1 MWMIA
6 PAPIE
11 RESPAVVAAGD
22 SLFVWGGSNPQDGS
36 PQPTAAAYDAG
47 QGSWTEVAEAPLS
60 PRIGA
65 SLAASSD
72 TVVVWGGW
80 SRSSRGLSMLGD
92 GATYDLAVQRWLTL
106 PRAPLG
112 LRTGVAVAVAE
123 GQILLWSGRSA
134 PAPDAP
140 PFADGA
146 IFDIAASSW
155 APMPPCPFD
164 LPPLV
169 EAATVAGAV
178 VMLARPLDRVPPGSL
193 SLRGGLSQTTLNRVG
208 QMEQRTS
215 RVAVFDLQAREW
227 VTSWS
232 IHGGPGL
239 RMTAL
244 GDKVAF
250 VALDGAV
257 FLANLA
263 GTEVDEGATVPLE
276 ADVTVAG
283 VAAANGALTAVAS
296 SRNGVL
302 NAFRW
307 SETNDWRPLGRL
319 PLTPRVA
326 PAVIGLGDR
335 VAVWGGVASSP
346 YHVRTD
352 GVIL

>member
-1 MWMIA
+1 MIA

-47 QGSWTEVAEAPLS
+47 HGSWTEVAEATLS

-65 SLAASSD
+65 SVAASSD
-72 TVVVWGGW
+72 TVAVWGGW
-80 SRSSRGLSMLGD
+80 NRSRRELSMLTD
-92 GATYDLAVQRWLTL
+92 GARYDLAAQRWLTL
-106 PRAPLG
+106 PRPPLG
-112 LRTGVAVAVAE
+112 LRTGVVAAVAGE
-123 GQILLWSGRSA
+123 QLLLWSGRSV

-146 IFDIAASSW
+146 IFDIGAGSW

-164 LPPLV
+164 LPPLA

-178 VMLARPLDRVPPGSL
+178 VILARPLDRARPGSL
-193 SLRGGLSQTTLNRVG
+193 QLRDRVAQMTLNRVG
-208 QMEQRTS
+208 QMERRTS

-239 RMTAL
+239 RMTPL
-244 GDKVAF
+244 DDKLAF
-250 VALDGAV
+250 VAPDGTV
-257 FLANLA
+257 FFANLA
-263 GTEVDEGATVPLE
+263 GTEVDEVATVPLD
-276 ADVTVAG
+276 ADLSVAG

-296 SRNGVL
+296 SRDGFL

-307 SETNDWRPLGRL
+307 NETNDWQPLGRL
-319 PLTPRVA
+319 PLSPRVA
-326 PAVIGLGDR
+326 PVVIGLGDR

-346 YHVRTD
+346 YHVPTD
-352 GVIL
+352 GVIV